1 MVGLLGGWVDGGW
14 MRLINY
20 GLEFVWIDLI
30 ALLGDDILCMCLYSK
45 NQRRSRSKKSAGYT
59 DMSASVPALSRTK
72 CLRCRVQYIIMYMS
86 RREVEWVISQYLSS
100 RFPTGSSL
108 SQQGIPYGRSKRC
121 GSHRVGRAG
130 QVYLKIDLGS
140 TLSLIALLHVVCY
153 SMASERWGRRTE
165 FLDVFVSSARGRAA
179 REGH

>member
-1 MVGLLGGWVDGGW
+1 MSIDIKMNTYRMVGLLGGWVDGGG

-72 CLRCRVQYIIMYMS
+72 CLRCRVQYIIIMYMS

-130 QVYLKIDLGS
+130 QVYL
-140 TLSLIALLHVVCY
+140 LSLIHIWRCRRSTLCR
-153 SMASERWGRRTE
+153 SRW
-165 FLDVFVSSARGRAA
+165 SPY
-179 REGH
+179 H